1 YSSDKK
7 DRPPCK
13 RPGCGRCMKLLQHVC
28 IADTYNRRNTPIRTL
43 RTRWRRKK
51 SRLSRSTRQSSRPC
65 RPRLLPSGCC
75 LKLQNIIIL
84 QNKVDLIKEAQALG
98 HQKSITAF
106 VKGAFAL
113 DELRA
118 PPISAQLNYNID
130 AVIEYIMKWIP
141 IPVWDFMSS
150 PRLIVIRSF
159 DVNKS
164 GTEVNERMGS
174 VTRGSILAGVLA
186 LEMCIEICLGI
197 VTKVQQGCKRCRPIF
212 SRIITLLVENNQLQF
227 VVPSGL
233 VGVGMLID
241 PMLCRADRLVGQ
253 VLGSVSKL
261 SQIYTELEISLFLLQ
276 RLLDVKTEDKKTMKV
291 TKLVKNEL
299 LLINIGSMS
308 TGGCVLSMKVN

>member
-1 YSSDKK
+1 
-7 DRPPCK
+7 
-13 RPGCGRCMKLLQHVC
+13 
-28 IADTYNRRNTPIRTL
+28 
-43 RTRWRRKK
+43 
-51 SRLSRSTRQSSRPC
+51 
-65 RPRLLPSGCC
+65 
-75 LKLQNIIIL
+75 
-84 QNKVDLIKEAQALG
+84 
-98 HQKSITAF
+98 
-106 VKGAFAL
+106 
-113 DELRA
+113 
-118 PPISAQLNYNID
+118 
-130 AVIEYIMKWIP
+130 
-141 IPVWDFMSS
+141 MSS
-150 PRLIVIRSF
+150 PR
-159 DVNKS
+159 
-164 GTEVNERMGS
+164 

-253 VLGSVSKL
+253 VLGAVSKL

-291 TKLVKNEL
+291 TKLMKNEL

-308 TGGCVLSMKVN
+308 TGGTSIHRGGTGGLGGAADISDPPCRAVLFFMCYHYLDVICIYKYN